1 MTKKD
6 RINEAYQ
13 FLRGRG
19 IVHTQK
25 DIAAAMGASPSNISS
40 ALKGAENVLTDSFV
54 FRFNKAFNNVF
65 NESWLLTGEGEML
78 NTPSASAPKEKRGAL
93 TQTVQYFPEVEATGG
108 HMDLYEDRKENSV
121 SLEIPKSFDCDYAL
135 NLAGDSM
142 APLYNPGCI
151 ILIKRWTER
160 FIEYGRVYL
169 IVTKMG
175 NRMVKYIRPAS
186 DEAYIIC
193 ASENPAY
200 PPFEVARED
209 ILALYAV
216 KGCIFQHSM

>member
-1 MTKKD
+1 MTNKD
-6 RINEAYQ
+6 MLQRLIDHFSKGNKSQ
-13 FLRGRG
+13 FANKLGVKPQT
-19 IVHTQK
+19 ISTW
-25 DIAAAMGASPSNISS
+25 IARDSMDKALIFAKCENISPS
-40 ALKGAENVLTDSFV
+40 
-54 FRFNKAFNNVF
+54 
-65 NESWLLTGEGEML
+65 WLMSGEGEML

-108 HMDLYEDRKENSV
+108 HMDLYEDRKENAV

>member
-1 MTKKD
+1 MLQRLIDHFSKGNKS
-6 RINEAYQ
+6 Q
-13 FLRGRG
+13 FANKLGVKPQT
-19 IVHTQK
+19 ISTW
-25 DIAAAMGASPSNISS
+25 IARDSMDKALVFAKCENISPS
-40 ALKGAENVLTDSFV
+40 
-54 FRFNKAFNNVF
+54 
-65 NESWLLTGEGEML
+65 WLMSGEGEML
-78 NTPSASAPKEKRGAL
+78 NTPSASAPKEKKGAL

>member
-1 MTKKD
+1 MREKMQRFSLYMELKSLNDNQVTKECGLSKGLIGQARTGKSD
-6 RINEAYQ
+6 
-13 FLRGRG
+13 L
-19 IVHTQK
+19 
-25 DIAAAMGASPSNISS
+25 GAKAVDKISNTY
-40 ALKGAENVLTDSFV
+40 TDLNRV
-54 FRFNKAFNNVF
+54 
-65 NESWLLTGEGEML
+65 WLLTGEGEML

-108 HMDLYEDRKENSV
+108 HLDMFEDRKENAV

-200 PPFEVARED
+200 HPFEVARED

>member
-1 MTKKD
+1 MLQRLIDHFSKGNKS
-6 RINEAYQ
+6 Q
-13 FLRGRG
+13 FANKLGVKPQT
-19 IVHTQK
+19 ISTW
-25 DIAAAMGASPSNISS
+25 IARDSMDKALIFAKCENISPS
-40 ALKGAENVLTDSFV
+40 
-54 FRFNKAFNNVF
+54 
-65 NESWLLTGEGEML
+65 WLMSGEGEML

-108 HMDLYEDRKENSV
+108 HLDMFEDRKENAV

>member
-1 MTKKD
+1 MREKMQRFSLYMELKSLNDNQVTKECGLSKGLIGQARTGKSD
-6 RINEAYQ
+6 
-13 FLRGRG
+13 L
-19 IVHTQK
+19 
-25 DIAAAMGASPSNISS
+25 GAKAVDKISNTY
-40 ALKGAENVLTDSFV
+40 TDLNRV
-54 FRFNKAFNNVF
+54 
-65 NESWLLTGEGEML
+65 WLLTGEGEML

-108 HMDLYEDRKENSV
+108 HLDLYEDRKENSV

-200 PPFEVARED
+200 HPFEVARED

>member
-1 MTKKD
+1 MTNKD
-6 RINEAYQ
+6 MLQRLIDHFSKGNKSQ
-13 FLRGRG
+13 FANKLGVKPQT
-19 IVHTQK
+19 ISTW
-25 DIAAAMGASPSNISS
+25 IARDSMDKALIFAKCENISPS
-40 ALKGAENVLTDSFV
+40 
-54 FRFNKAFNNVF
+54 
-65 NESWLLTGEGEML
+65 WLMSGEGEML
-78 NTPSASAPKEKRGAL
+78 NTPSASAPKEKKGAL

>member
-1 MTKKD
+1 MTNKD
-6 RINEAYQ
+6 MLQRLIDHFSKGNKSQ
-13 FLRGRG
+13 FANKLGVKPQT
-19 IVHTQK
+19 ISTW
-25 DIAAAMGASPSNISS
+25 IARDSMDKALIFAKCENISPS
-40 ALKGAENVLTDSFV
+40 
-54 FRFNKAFNNVF
+54 
-65 NESWLLTGEGEML
+65 WLMSGEGEML

-93 TQTVQYFPEVEATGG
+93 TQKVQYFPEVEATGG

-200 PPFEVARED
+200 HPFEVARED

>member
-1 MTKKD
+1 MTNKD
-6 RINEAYQ
+6 MLQRLIDHFSKGNKSQ
-13 FLRGRG
+13 FANKLGVKPQT
-19 IVHTQK
+19 ISTW
-25 DIAAAMGASPSNISS
+25 IARDSMDKALVFAKCENISPS
-40 ALKGAENVLTDSFV
+40 
-54 FRFNKAFNNVF
+54 
-65 NESWLLTGEGEML
+65 WLMSGEGEML

>member
-1 MTKKD
+1 MKEF
-6 RINEAYQ
+6 EAKCNLSTGYVTSM
-13 FLRGRG
+13 R
-19 IVHTQK
+19 
-25 DIAAAMGASPSNISS
+25 
-40 ALKGAENVLTDSFV
+40 KGYGPEKLSNVLS
-54 FRFNKAFNNVF
+54 AFPDLNRD
-65 NESWLLTGEGEML
+65 WLLYSEGEML
-78 NTPSASAPKEKRGAL
+78 NTPSASAPKEKRGTL

-108 HMDLYEDRKENSV
+108 HLDMFEDRKENAV

-169 IVTKMG
+169 IVTKIG

>member
-1 MTKKD
+1 MNTSIKERTLAFIKFKG
-6 RINEAYQ
+6 ITMKEFEAKCNLSTGYVTSM
-13 FLRGRG
+13 R
-19 IVHTQK
+19 
-25 DIAAAMGASPSNISS
+25 
-40 ALKGAENVLTDSFV
+40 KGYGPEKLSNVLS
-54 FRFNKAFNNVF
+54 AFPDLNRD
-65 NESWLLTGEGEML
+65 WLLYNEGEML

-93 TQTVQYFPEVEATGG
+93 TQKVQYFPEVEATGG

>member
-1 MTKKD
+1 MREKMQRFSLYMELKSLNDNQVTKECGLSKGLIGQARTGKSD
-6 RINEAYQ
+6 
-13 FLRGRG
+13 L
-19 IVHTQK
+19 
-25 DIAAAMGASPSNISS
+25 GAKAVDKISNTY
-40 ALKGAENVLTDSFV
+40 TDLNRV
-54 FRFNKAFNNVF
+54 
-65 NESWLLTGEGEML
+65 WLLTGEGEML
-78 NTPSASAPKEKRGAL
+78 NTPSASAPKEKRGTL
-93 TQTVQYFPEVEATGG
+93 TQKVQYFPEVEATGG

-200 PPFEVARED
+200 HPFEVARED

>member
-1 MTKKD
+1 MTNKD
-6 RINEAYQ
+6 MLQRLIDHFSKGNKSQ
-13 FLRGRG
+13 FANKLGVKPQT
-19 IVHTQK
+19 ISTW
-25 DIAAAMGASPSNISS
+25 IARDSMDKALIFAKCENISPS
-40 ALKGAENVLTDSFV
+40 
-54 FRFNKAFNNVF
+54 
-65 NESWLLTGEGEML
+65 WLMSGEGEML

>member
-1 MTKKD
+1 MTNKD
-6 RINEAYQ
+6 MLQRLIDHFSKGNKSQ
-13 FLRGRG
+13 FANKLGVKPQT
-19 IVHTQK
+19 ISTW
-25 DIAAAMGASPSNISS
+25 IARDSMDKALIFAKCENISPS
-40 ALKGAENVLTDSFV
+40 
-54 FRFNKAFNNVF
+54 
-65 NESWLLTGEGEML
+65 WLMSGEGEML

-108 HMDLYEDRKENSV
+108 HLDMFEDRKENAV

-169 IVTKMG
+169 IVTKIG

>member
-1 MTKKD
+1 MTNKD
-6 RINEAYQ
+6 MLQRLIDHFSKGNKSQ
-13 FLRGRG
+13 FANKLGVKPQT
-19 IVHTQK
+19 ISTW
-25 DIAAAMGASPSNISS
+25 IARDSMDKALIFAKCENISPS
-40 ALKGAENVLTDSFV
+40 
-54 FRFNKAFNNVF
+54 
-65 NESWLLTGEGEML
+65 WLMSGEGEML

-108 HMDLYEDRKENSV
+108 HLDMFEDRKENAV

>member
-1 MTKKD
+1 MTNKD
-6 RINEAYQ
+6 MLQRLIDHFSKGNKSQ
-13 FLRGRG
+13 FANKLGVKPQT
-19 IVHTQK
+19 ISTW
-25 DIAAAMGASPSNISS
+25 IARDSMDKALIFAKCENISPS
-40 ALKGAENVLTDSFV
+40 
-54 FRFNKAFNNVF
+54 
-65 NESWLLTGEGEML
+65 WLMSGEGEML

-108 HMDLYEDRKENSV
+108 HLDMFEDRKENAV

-200 PPFEVARED
+200 HPFEVARED

>member
-1 MTKKD
+1 MKEF
-6 RINEAYQ
+6 EAKCNLSTGYVTSM
-13 FLRGRG
+13 R
-19 IVHTQK
+19 
-25 DIAAAMGASPSNISS
+25 
-40 ALKGAENVLTDSFV
+40 KGYGPEKLSNVLS
-54 FRFNKAFNNVF
+54 AFPDLNRD
-65 NESWLLTGEGEML
+65 WLLYSEGEML

-108 HMDLYEDRKENSV
+108 HLDMFEDRKENAV

>member
-1 MTKKD
+1 MTNKD
-6 RINEAYQ
+6 MLQRLIDHFSKGNKSQ
-13 FLRGRG
+13 FANKLGVKPQT
-19 IVHTQK
+19 ISTW
-25 DIAAAMGASPSNISS
+25 IARDSMDKALVFAKCENISPS
-40 ALKGAENVLTDSFV
+40 
-54 FRFNKAFNNVF
+54 
-65 NESWLLTGEGEML
+65 WLMSGEGEML
-78 NTPSASAPKEKRGAL
+78 NTPSASAPKEKKGAL

-151 ILIKRWTER
+151 ILIKRWTEH

>member
-1 MTKKD
+1 MTNKD
-6 RINEAYQ
+6 MLQRLIDHFSKGNKSQ
-13 FLRGRG
+13 FANKLGVKPQT
-19 IVHTQK
+19 ISTW
-25 DIAAAMGASPSNISS
+25 IARDSMDKALVFAKCENISPS
-40 ALKGAENVLTDSFV
+40 
-54 FRFNKAFNNVF
+54 
-65 NESWLLTGEGEML
+65 WLMSGEGEML

-108 HMDLYEDRKENSV
+108 HLDMFEDRKENAV

>member
-1 MTKKD
+1 MREKMQRFSLYMELKSLNDNQVTKECGLSKGLIGQARTGKSD
-6 RINEAYQ
+6 
-13 FLRGRG
+13 L
-19 IVHTQK
+19 
-25 DIAAAMGASPSNISS
+25 GAKAVDKISNTY
-40 ALKGAENVLTDSFV
+40 TDLNRV
-54 FRFNKAFNNVF
+54 
-65 NESWLLTGEGEML
+65 WLLTGEGEML

-108 HMDLYEDRKENSV
+108 HLDMFEDRKENAV

>member
-1 MTKKD
+1 MREKMQRFSLYMELKSLNDNQVTKECGLSKGLIGQARTGKSD
-6 RINEAYQ
+6 
-13 FLRGRG
+13 L
-19 IVHTQK
+19 
-25 DIAAAMGASPSNISS
+25 GAKAVDKISS
-40 ALKGAENVLTDSFV
+40 TYTDLNRV
-54 FRFNKAFNNVF
+54 
-65 NESWLLTGEGEML
+65 WLLTGEGEML
-78 NTPSASAPKEKRGAL
+78 NTPSAPVPKEKRGAL

-121 SLEIPKSFDCDYAL
+121 SLEIPRSFDCDYAL

-200 PPFEVARED
+200 HPFEVARED

>member
-1 MTKKD
+1 MTNKD
-6 RINEAYQ
+6 MLQRLIDHFSKGNKSQ
-13 FLRGRG
+13 FANKLGVKPQT
-19 IVHTQK
+19 ISTW
-25 DIAAAMGASPSNISS
+25 IARDSMDKALVFAKCENISPS
-40 ALKGAENVLTDSFV
+40 
-54 FRFNKAFNNVF
+54 
-65 NESWLLTGEGEML
+65 WLMSGEGEML
-78 NTPSASAPKEKRGAL
+78 NTPSASAPKEKKGAL

>member
-1 MTKKD
+1 MLQRLIDHFSKGNKS
-6 RINEAYQ
+6 Q
-13 FLRGRG
+13 FANKLGVKPQT
-19 IVHTQK
+19 ISTW
-25 DIAAAMGASPSNISS
+25 IARDSMDKALIFAKCENISP
-40 ALKGAENVLTDSFV
+40 L
-54 FRFNKAFNNVF
+54 
-65 NESWLLTGEGEML
+65 WLMSGEGEML

>member
-1 MTKKD
+1 MREKMQRFSLYMELKSLNDNQVTKECGLSKGLIGQARTGKSD
-6 RINEAYQ
+6 
-13 FLRGRG
+13 L
-19 IVHTQK
+19 
-25 DIAAAMGASPSNISS
+25 GAKAVDKISS
-40 ALKGAENVLTDSFV
+40 TYTDLNRV
-54 FRFNKAFNNVF
+54 
-65 NESWLLTGEGEML
+65 WLLTGEGEML

-108 HMDLYEDRKENSV
+108 HLYMFEDRKENAV